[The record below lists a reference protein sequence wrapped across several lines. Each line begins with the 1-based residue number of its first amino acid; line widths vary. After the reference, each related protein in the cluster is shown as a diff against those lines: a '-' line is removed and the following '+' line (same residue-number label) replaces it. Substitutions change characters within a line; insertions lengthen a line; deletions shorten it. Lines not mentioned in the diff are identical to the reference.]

1 MSLVFAAICPHPPLL
16 IPTIGQENLNQIQ
29 NTVRALLNLEKKL
42 VKAKPEIII
51 IISPHGPLASDQF
64 NILGEENLSGDF
76 GQFDNWQTKMTFRND
91 LEIAGQI
98 QKEASK
104 NNLPIKL
111 INKNILDHGMLV
123 PLFYLTSGRL
133 DNLPIVGMGFSYLDY
148 NTHFKFGQIIGKV
161 AKSNKKRIAFIAS
174 GDLSHKLTSDAP
186 AGYSEKG
193 QKFDNKLVEL
203 LKEKK
208 ADEILKMDPS
218 FAEEA
223 GECGLR
229 SIMVL
234 LGSLQ
239 GLTYK
244 PEILSYEGPF
254 GVGYLVANFK
264 IK

>member
-1 MSLVFAAICPHPPLL
+1 MSLVFGAICPHPPLL
-16 IPTIGQENLNQIQ
+16 IPTIGQESLNQIQ

-42 VKAKPEIII
+42 VKTKPEIII

-64 NILGEENLSGDF
+64 NVLGEENLSGDF
-76 GQFDNWQTKMTFRND
+76 GQFGNWQTKMAFRNN
-91 LEIAGQI
+91 LELAERV

-104 NNLPIKL
+104 NNLPAEI
-111 INKNILDHGMLV
+111 INKNTLDHGMLV

-161 AKSNKKRIAFIAS
+161 VKSSKKRIAFIAS